1 MVVEDVNIKISDK
14 RKHSSADSIKSL
26 PSKLQVAAF
35 PTRAVEA
42 GQQHH
47 NLEKSQGPNSDVKKN
62 EIKMEPSKTDVLTL
76 FVTYDQKSTS

>member
-47 NLEKSQGPNSDVKKN
+47 NLEKSQGPNSDVKKKKKRN
-62 EIKMEPSKTDVLTL
+62 
-76 FVTYDQKSTS
+76 

>member
-1 MVVEDVNIKISDK
+1 MVVEDVNIKIWDK

-62 EIKMEPSKTDVLTL
+62 ENKMEPSKTDMPAL

>member
-1 MVVEDVNIKISDK
+1 MEDVNIKISDK

-47 NLEKSQGPNSDVKKN
+47 NLEKSQGPNSDVKKKKN